1 MVKVRK
7 DLTSKYFGRLKV
19 IKQSEN
25 DYINPQGRH
34 FAQWECECG
43 CGNPQTITVTTGHL
57 TSGHTQSCGC
67 LNSESKRKYN
77 EYKLF
82 NDYGIGYTFDGN
94 EFYFDLE
101 DYDKIKDYCWY
112 SDKAGYIVSDSF
124 KKHTKLH
131 RLVMNVSDKKCD
143 IDHINGRYTRHDNRK
158 NNLRICT
165 RAQNSKNKLFMSN
178 NTSGCIGVRWHKAAN
193 KWMASITVDGKDI
206 YLGLFNNKDEA
217 IKTRIEAEDRYYK
230 EFSPIREEDEI

>member
-7 DLTSKYFGRLKV
+7 DLTGKYFGRLKV

-25 DYINPQGRH
+25 DYINPHGIH

-57 TSGHTQSCGC
+57 TSGYTQSCGC

-82 NDYGIGYTFDGN
+82 NDYGIGYTSDGK

-158 NNLRICT
+158 
-165 RAQNSKNKLFMSN
+165 K
-178 NTSGCIGVRWHKAAN
+178 
-193 KWMASITVDGKDI
+193 
-206 YLGLFNNKDEA
+206 
-217 IKTRIEAEDRYYK
+217 
-230 EFSPIREEDEI
+230 